1 MKQKEGTGFIYPSL
15 NFRSLNFIPALITGT
30 YFTLASMTSQIHA
43 SSLTPSKRLIS

>member
-1 MKQKEGTGFIYPSL
+1 MEQKENVSFICPSL
-15 NFRSLNFIPALITGT
+15 ISGVLFIPALITRT